1 MSQASDPIVSAWIT
15 FQYLQEDSPEYE
27 KLQWSFGT
35 VWELCHENPDAA
47 LDFILAVM
55 DTDFS
60 PTIQATLSAGP
71 LEDLLVKH
79 GDQVIAKVEALAGGN
94 AKFAT
99 LLGGVWKNSMT
110 DTIWQRVNAI
120 ADRRGWD
127 DMPE

>member
-1 MSQASDPIVSAWIT
+1 MSQAPDPLVSAWIA

-27 KLQWSFGT
+27 KLQWSFGR
-35 VWELCHENPDAA
+35 VWELCDESPDEA
-47 LDFILAVM
+47 LDFTLA
-55 DTDFS
+55 TINKDFS

-79 GDQVIAKVEALAGGN
+79 GDQMITKIESLAGSN

-99 LLGGVWKNSMT
+99 LLGGVWKNNMT
-110 DTIWQRVNAI
+110 DAIWQRVNAI

-127 DMPE
+127 DLPE